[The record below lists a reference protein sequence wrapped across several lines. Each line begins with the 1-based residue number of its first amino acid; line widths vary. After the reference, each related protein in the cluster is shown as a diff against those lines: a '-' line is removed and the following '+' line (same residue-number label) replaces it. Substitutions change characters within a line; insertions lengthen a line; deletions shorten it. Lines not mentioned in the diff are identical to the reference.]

1 MNLRKKLLTT
11 FSALALLTLATAG
24 VTLWAIAKWQ
34 DSEQRL
40 KAHYQRSLLLLG
52 VQASTFRAIKELPD
66 AIIGDDPD
74 ARQEFEDFLKPAEV
88 DFQRWTALADTE
100 AEQQQVQ
107 QVRNAYETLIKDAR
121 ITLDLVDKNL
131 RDRAFRLLEE
141 QLEGVDFVRFQELTQ
156 QAVESDRQNRR
167 IIQSQTQNTRET
179 AQLVLAIVAFGSI
192 SLMLLLAAYLA
203 SDLFTPLREVEQA
216 LNDVAKGNWK
226 HRLNQERSDEI
237 GAINQAFNRMTE
249 TIGDRDRLAGLTNL
263 PDNTNNDG
271 KGVDNSAWQN
281 IPSRL
286 TLHRLVSELRS
297 QVSQLNYDDG
307 VSLRE
312 HKQELTNRLDL
323 LLQAVRRITEF
334 GFPLDLNL
342 ARTDIRSLLYEVLM
356 RFQSE
361 LIERAISLDL
371 NLSPE
376 VSYAVVD
383 RLKLRE
389 GLSELI
395 RNALS
400 ALPERGGS
408 IGMRTNLSDDSSAFL
423 IEIADD
429 GKGIEQPLVE
439 KVFSSSNTL
448 LDNNIGVGLTLT
460 KAIVEQ
466 HGGKL
471 VIEGEPGKGTYVRIQ
486 IPFQ

>member
-1 MNLRKKLLTT
+1 M
-11 FSALALLTLATAG
+11 
-24 VTLWAIAKWQ
+24 
-34 DSEQRL
+34 
-40 KAHYQRSLLLLG
+40 
-52 VQASTFRAIKELPD
+52 
-66 AIIGDDPD
+66 
-74 ARQEFEDFLKPAEV
+74 
-88 DFQRWTALADTE
+88 
-100 AEQQQVQ
+100 
-107 QVRNAYETLIKDAR
+107 
-121 ITLDLVDKNL
+121 
-131 RDRAFRLLEE
+131 
-141 QLEGVDFVRFQELTQ
+141 
-156 QAVESDRQNRR
+156 
-167 IIQSQTQNTRET
+167 
-179 AQLVLAIVAFGSI
+179 
-192 SLMLLLAAYLA
+192 
-203 SDLFTPLREVEQA
+203 
-216 LNDVAKGNWK
+216 
-226 HRLNQERSDEI
+226 
-237 GAINQAFNRMTE
+237 
-249 TIGDRDRLAGLTNL
+249 
-263 PDNTNNDG
+263 
-271 KGVDNSAWQN
+271 
-281 IPSRL
+281 
-286 TLHRLVSELRS
+286 VSELRS
-297 QVSQLNYDDG
+297 QVLQLNYDDG

-408 IGMRTNLSDDSSAFL
+408 IGMRTNLSDDGSAFL

-471 VIEGEPGKGTYVRIQ
+471 IIEGEPGKGTYVRIQ